1 MGTRRTA
8 LHLDLFEQPGQER
21 VFQHSVP
28 RLSLSEIAVEIIG
41 QELLRRATNTGA
53 NMQFTGKV
61 GLVTGGGSGIG
72 KATAELLAKRGGAV
86 VVADIDHTAGGATAD
101 GIRRA
106 GGRAEAVACDV
117 TRWEQV
123 QAAVDRGVKALG
135 GLDIVVN
142 CAGIMKGHL
151 LEETPEPEWRQMLDV
166 NLTGAFLVTKAALK
180 ALRERGGGAIVHI
193 ASRMAI
199 RVKEGHGAYAA
210 AKAGILQ
217 LTQMAALEGAP
228 YKIRVN
234 CVCPGIV
241 DSPMTRSAYGQEAF
255 DGWSKVCPLGRAA
268 TPDDIAKAMLFLAS
282 EDAAFITGANLTVD
296 GGRTIL

>member
-1 MGTRRTA
+1 
-8 LHLDLFEQPGQER
+8 
-21 VFQHSVP
+21 
-28 RLSLSEIAVEIIG
+28 
-41 QELLRRATNTGA
+41 
-53 NMQFTGKV
+53 MQFAGKV
-61 GLVTGGGSGIG
+61 ALVTGGGSGIG
-72 KATAELLAKRGGAV
+72 KATAERFAKRGGAV
-86 VVADIDHTAGGATAD
+86 VVADVNEAAAKAAAEE
-101 GIRRA
+101 IRRD
-106 GGRAEAVACDV
+106 GGRAAAARCDV
-117 TRWEQV
+117 TAWDQV
-123 QAAVDRGVKALG
+123 LAAVDGARKEFG
-135 GLDIVVN
+135 GLDVVVN
-142 CAGIMKGHL
+142 CAGIMKGHY
-151 LEETPEPEWRQMLDV
+151 LEETPEAEWRQMLDV

-228 YKIRVN
+228 HTIRVN

-255 DGWSKVCPLGRAA
+255 DGWNKVCPLGRAA
-268 TPDDIAKAMLFLAS
+268 TPDDIARAMLFLAS
-282 EDAAFITGANLTVD
+282 DDAAFITGVTLPVD

>member
-1 MGTRRTA
+1 
-8 LHLDLFEQPGQER
+8 
-21 VFQHSVP
+21 
-28 RLSLSEIAVEIIG
+28 
-41 QELLRRATNTGA
+41 
-53 NMQFTGKV
+53 MQFAGKV
-61 GLVTGGGSGIG
+61 GLITGGGSGIG
-72 KATAELLAKRGGAV
+72 KATAELLANRGGAV
-86 VVADIDHTAGGATAD
+86 VVADIDRAAATATAD
-101 GIRRA
+101 GIRKA
-106 GGRAEAVACDV
+106 GGRGEAVACDV

-123 QAAVDRGVKALG
+123 QAAVNCAVKTLG

-151 LEETPEPEWRQMLDV
+151 LEETPETEWREMLDV

-228 YKIRVN
+228 HKIRVN

-282 EDAAFITGANLTVD
+282 DDAVFITGANLAVD